1 MNLQKAMKYYLD
13 YLQADTADKLANVLR
28 IGRDQ
33 AQKVLNFV
41 NDVKPS
47 YREKQAIEFCKELE
61 SVAVVRGCACCIEAP
76 GKWQLKTEDLLDIL
90 NLCEIRSAKD
100 LALRI
105 GVSHVVYALF
115 AGKKDISIHA
125 STLNRLCEVTGSLPE
140 EIADKILKY

>member
-13 YLQADTADKLANVLR
+13 YLKADTADELAEVLR
-28 IGRDQ
+28 FGQDQ

-41 NDVKPS
+41 NGVKPS

-90 NLCEIRSAKD
+90 NLCEIRSAND

-105 GVSHVVYALF
+105 GVPHVVYALF
-115 AGKKDISIHA
+115 AGKKDISVHA

-140 EIADKILKY
+140 EIADKILEY